1 MTKADRMSIDNDRAR
16 SSNHVSPVQKSKC
29 DCQCGLL
36 VVELEW
42 VKLDLVILKK
52 NVDTEIMSA
61 QKTHDYQVAQL
72 RHNYANERERCEQLE
87 SGISILVRGIEALHA
102 SLRKSVS
109 EQSTKY
115 IQNNYDMSKTS
126 ERLNNYA
133 NSMPFPMSDDLYIK
147 SSNNIESPPPLP
159 PPSHYQIT
167 LAKKKPL
174 IIKEVPN

>member
-1 MTKADRMSIDNDRAR
+1 
-16 SSNHVSPVQKSKC
+16 
-29 DCQCGLL
+29 L